1 MCLCGAVVILHF
13 TQMDPLNPK
22 PITGD
27 LSSVLLQASLPIG
40 GCNNTLRGLLVC
52 HWPVFWWAAQ
62 ALQFQQAAVRSVSL
76 VAILVCAVWESAEG
90 PVTTGSAAY
99 FKSSLF
105 KQKCGSFQ
113 GPFLFKQFFWEIFSK
128 LYKDWAKVKPR
139 WALLE
144 RLYFNF
150 VFCVRC
156 F

>member
-40 GCNNTLRGLLVC
+40 GCNNTLRVLLVC

-62 ALQFQQAAVRSVSL
+62 ALEFQPAAVRSVSL
-76 VAILVCAVWESAEG
+76 VAILVCVVWESAEG
-90 PVTTGSAAY
+90 TVTPGSAAY
-99 FKSSLF
+99 FTSSLS
-105 KQKCGSFQ
+105 KQPSGSIQ
-113 GPFLFKQFFWEIFSK
+113 SSFLWKQYIWEMFSQ
-128 LYKDWAKVKPR
+128 LYKDWAKLKPT

-144 RLYFNF
+144 RPYFVSHAF
-150 VFCVRC
+150 KSF
-156 F
+156 